1 MLAVARRNSRGSV
14 NWQPSP
20 GLGHTPLW
28 APYYRCTGA
37 LLNTNSSNNGNNNY
51 SSSYKLRWWTHPQVQ
66 YGCYHPLRPEK
77 RAGAFEG
84 SSGQDHTLCGGLS
97 SFLKIG
103 VLPKEGLLAL
113 VGSIGKHTQW
123 FQIIQKHS
131 STYLPPRVMNG
142 IFLNDGRAGFCFFV
156 FFDSFCFFWSFV
168 YYPECF
174 WMFLNDYVFFLFPV
188 CCFLL
193 LAILCVVV
201 LLVLKL
207 RYWGALHYPYP
218 KP

>member
-66 YGCYHPLRPEK
+66 YGCHHPLRPEK

-113 VGSIGKHTQW
+113 VGSIGKHTQS

-131 STYLPPRVMNG
+131 STYLPPCVMNG
-142 IFLNDGRAGFCFFV
+142 IFFEWWAGWFLYFFV
-156 FFDSFCFFWSFV
+156 FFRFFVFFWFFLFFFWSFV

-174 WMFLNDYVFFLFPV
+174 WMLFPV
-188 CCFLL
+188 FFFV
-193 LAILCVVV
+193 AGY
-201 LLVLKL
+201 LVCGRFARFKT
-207 RYWGALHYPYP
+207 
-218 KP
+218 